1 MRGILGRR
9 RGANGRFCRKI
20 PRFLSGARVRR
31 GDSAHG
37 GQGRALEAKKFL
49 KFFRKGR
56 KTQKI
61 GVREGSGD
69 GSGAPYIGCAGRFL
83 GLETRPLA
91 ALLEV
96 RFARASRLQAS
107 AVRHRSEISE
117 IHSSYMGSYIWRAH
131 LQAPS
136 LALRRRLCLSDP
148 QFSNLHLW
156 LEATCLPYAG

>member
-91 ALLEV
+91 ALLGV
-96 RFARASRLQAS
+96 RFVQAS
-107 AVRHRSEISE
+107 QLRAPATRYRSETSE
-117 IHSSYMGSYIWRAH
+117 NHSSYIGSYIWRTC

-136 LALRRRLCLSDP
+136 LTLWGGYLRLSD
-148 QFSNLHLW
+148 S
-156 LEATCLPYAG
+156 